1 LALDIHTQQKTT
13 KRGIYALPEDDKHA
27 QNMNTELPS
36 IPSLRARS
44 QGYAVPTEQTPVI
57 TGSGP
62 TWQLPEEDIAY
73 HNRYGAE
80 EEAHGPVES
89 DGSHNRLIDH

>member
-1 LALDIHTQQKTT
+1 M
-13 KRGIYALPEDDKHA
+13 YALPEDDKQA
-27 QNMNTELPS
+27 QKLATELKS
-36 IPSLRARS
+36 IPSMRVRT
-44 QGYAVPTEQTPVI
+44 QGYDIPREQGPVV

-80 EEAHGPVES
+80 EETHGPVYTDEPN
-89 DGSHNRLIDH
+89 NRLLQH

>member
-1 LALDIHTQQKTT
+1 M
-13 KRGIYALPEDDKHA
+13 PEDDRDVQKLNDLKA
-27 QNMNTELPS
+27 IPS
-36 IPSLRARS
+36 IRVLREGYDAPS
-44 QGYAVPTEQTPVI
+44 EQEPVI

-80 EEAHGPVES
+80 EESHGPVES
-89 DGSHNRLIDH
+89 EEDHNRLLQH

>member
-1 LALDIHTQQKTT
+1 M
-13 KRGIYALPEDDKHA
+13 PEDHKDTQKLNDLTA
-27 QNMNTELPS
+27 IPLIRVRGEGYDLP
-36 IPSLRARS
+36 R
-44 QGYAVPTEQTPVI
+44 EQEPVI

-80 EEAHGPVES
+80 EEPHGPVQS
-89 DGSHNRLIDH
+89 DEDHNRLLQD

>member
-1 LALDIHTQQKTT
+1 M
-13 KRGIYALPEDDKHA
+13 RVR
-27 QNMNTELPS
+27 N
-36 IPSLRARS
+36 
-44 QGYAVPTEQTPVI
+44 QGYEIPREQSPVI

-80 EEAHGPVES
+80 EETHGPVES
-89 DGSHNRLIDH
+89 DRLHNR